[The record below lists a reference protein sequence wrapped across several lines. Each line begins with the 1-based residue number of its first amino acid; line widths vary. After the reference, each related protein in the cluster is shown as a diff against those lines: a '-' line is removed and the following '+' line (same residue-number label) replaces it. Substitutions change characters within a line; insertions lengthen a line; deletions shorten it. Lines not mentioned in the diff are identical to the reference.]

1 MDSNIRVDRA
11 ANRINALKKPTL
23 LSAVFKKIIL
33 KKFTNLQFGYIHLTD
48 GNESYSYGD
57 NSSEM
62 KVEIEILSSE
72 FYVFL
77 GSGGLL
83 GVAEAYT
90 AGYWRADDILILIR
104 LIIKNSKVM
113 EKLDSGWA
121 KLIRPLNTYIH
132 RKRQN
137 TLSGSKENILAHYDL
152 SNDFYKL
159 WLDETMTYSCGVFE
173 NDKSTLKEA
182 SIEKLDR
189 ICRKLDLKPNDN
201 ILEIGTGW
209 GSFAIHAAK
218 KYGCHITTT
227 TISDAQ
233 YEYAKQRIIDEGLEG
248 KIKLLNQDYRNLSG
262 TFDKIISIEMIEAVG
277 HEYVEL
283 FFEKISKLL
292 KKNGLFALQGIT
304 FNDHKFDEYK
314 NSVDFIKKY
323 IFPGSCLISIS
334 QITNAIK
341 NRTDLEVVNLE
352 DISKHYSKTL
362 YEWRKNFMNV
372 LPEVKSLGFSNAF
385 INMWEFYFIYCE
397 AGFIERNIGD
407 YQVIFAKSGV
417 RDIQI
422 RY

>member
-11 ANRINALKKPTL
+11 ANRINTLKKPTL

-33 KKFTNLQFGYIHLTD
+33 KKFKNLQFGYIHLTD
-48 GNESYSYGD
+48 GDEYYSYGD

-62 KVEIEILSSE
+62 KVEMEILSSE

-83 GVAEAYT
+83 GVTEAYT
-90 AGYWRADDILILIR
+90 AGYWRADDIVTLIR

-121 KLIRPLNTYIH
+121 KLIRPLNSYIH

-407 YQVIFAKSGV
+407 YQVIFAKSDV
-417 RDIQI
+417 RDIEI
-422 RY
+422 SY

>member
-1 MDSNIRVDRA
+1 M
-11 ANRINALKKPTL
+11 
-23 LSAVFKKIIL
+23 
-33 KKFTNLQFGYIHLTD
+33 QFGYIHLTD
-48 GNESYSYGD
+48 GDESYSYGD

-173 NDKSTLKEA
+173 NAKSTLKEA

-189 ICRKLDLKPNDN
+189 ICRKLDLKPNDD

-262 TFDKIISIEMIEAVG
+262 TFDKIISIEMIEAIG

-304 FNDHKFDEYK
+304 FNDHKFVEYK

>member
-1 MDSNIRVDRA
+1 MDSNIRVDHA
-11 ANRINALKKPTL
+11 ANRINSLKKPTL

-33 KKFTNLQFGYIHLTD
+33 KKFKNLQFGYIHLTD
-48 GNESYSYGD
+48 GAESYSYGD

-62 KVEIEILSSE
+62 KVEMEILSSE

-83 GVAEAYT
+83 GVTEAYT
-90 AGYWRADDILILIR
+90 AGYWRADDIVTLIR

-173 NDKSTLKEA
+173 NDKSTLNEA

-233 YEYAKQRIIDEGLEG
+233 YEYAKQRIIDEGLES

-283 FFEKISKLL
+283 FFQKVSKLL
-292 KKNGLFALQGIT
+292 KKDGLFALQGIT

-385 INMWEFYFIYCE
+385 INMWEFYLIYCE

-407 YQVIFAKSGV
+407 YQVIFAKSGA

>member
-33 KKFTNLQFGYIHLTD
+33 KKFKNLQFGYIHLTD
-48 GNESYSYGD
+48 GDESYSYGD

-62 KVEIEILSSE
+62 KVEMEILSSE

-83 GVAEAYT
+83 GVTEAYT
-90 AGYWRADDILILIR
+90 AGYWRADDIVILIR

-422 RY
+422 SY

>member
-11 ANRINALKKPTL
+11 ANRINSLKKPTL

-33 KKFTNLQFGYIHLTD
+33 KKFKNLQFGYIHLTD
-48 GNESYSYGD
+48 GAESYSYGD

-62 KVEIEILSSE
+62 KVEMEILSSE

-83 GVAEAYT
+83 GVTEAYT
-90 AGYWRADDILILIR
+90 AGYWRADDIVTLIR

-173 NDKSTLKEA
+173 NDKSTLNEA

-233 YEYAKQRIIDEGLEG
+233 YEYAKLRIIDEGLEG

-283 FFEKISKLL
+283 FLEKVSKLL
-292 KKNGLFALQGIT
+292 KKDGLFALQGIT

-385 INMWEFYFIYCE
+385 INMWEFYLIYCE

-407 YQVIFAKSGV
+407 YQVIFAKSGA

>member
-1 MDSNIRVDRA
+1 MHSNIRVDRV
-11 ANRINALKKPTL
+11 ANRISDLKKPTL
-23 LSAVFKKIIL
+23 LSSFFKKNIL
-33 KKFTNLQFGYIHLTD
+33 KKFTNLEFGYIHLTD
-48 GNESYSYGD
+48 ASESYSYGND
-57 NSSEM
+57 SSKM
-62 KVEIEILSSE
+62 KVEIEVLSPE

-83 GVAEAYT
+83 GVTEAYT
-90 AGYWRADDILILIR
+90 AGYWRADDIVTLIR
-104 LIIKNSKVM
+104 LMIKNSVVM

-121 KLIRPLNTYIH
+121 KLIKPINTYIH

-159 WLDETMTYSCGVFE
+159 WLDETMTYSCGVFDNE
-173 NDKSTLKEA
+173 KSTLKEA

-189 ICRKLDLKPNDN
+189 ICRKLDLQPNDN
-201 ILEIGTGW
+201 LLEVGTGW

-218 KYGCHITTT
+218 EYGCHITTT

-233 YEYAKQRIIDEGLEG
+233 YEYAKQRIIDEGLED
-248 KIKLLNQDYRNLSG
+248 KITLLNQDYRKLTG

-277 HEYVEL
+277 HEYVQL

-292 KKNGLFALQGIT
+292 KKDGLFALQGIT

-314 NSVDFIKKY
+314 HSVDFIKKY

-341 NRTDLEVVNLE
+341 NRTDLEIVNLE
-352 DISKHYSKTL
+352 DISKHYAKTL
-362 YEWRKNFMNV
+362 YEWRKNFINV
-372 LPEVKSLGFSNAF
+372 LPEVRKLGFTEPF

-407 YQVIFAKSGV
+407 YQVVFAKSGA
-417 RDIQI
+417 RDIEI
-422 RY
+422 NY

>member
-173 NDKSTLKEA
+173 NAKSTLKEA

-189 ICRKLDLKPNDN
+189 ICRKLDLKPNDD

-304 FNDHKFDEYK
+304 FNDHKFVEYK

>member
-1 MDSNIRVDRA
+1 MDSNIRIDRA
-11 ANRINALKKPTL
+11 ANRINSLKKPTL

-33 KKFTNLQFGYIHLTD
+33 KKFKNLQFGYIHLTD
-48 GNESYSYGD
+48 GAESYSYGD

-62 KVEIEILSSE
+62 KVEMEILSSE

-83 GVAEAYT
+83 GVTEAYT
-90 AGYWRADDILILIR
+90 AGYWRADDIVTLIR

-173 NDKSTLKEA
+173 NDKSTLNEA

-189 ICRKLDLKPNDN
+189 ICRKMDLKPNDN

-233 YEYAKQRIIDEGLEG
+233 YEYAKQRIVDEGLES
-248 KIKLLNQDYRNLSG
+248 KIKLLNEDYRNLSG

-283 FFEKISKLL
+283 FFKKVSKLL
-292 KKNGLFALQGIT
+292 KKDGLFALQGIT

-385 INMWEFYFIYCE
+385 INMWEFYLIYCE

-407 YQVIFAKSGV
+407 YQVIFAKSGA

>member
-48 GNESYSYGD
+48 GDESYSYGD

-83 GVAEAYT
+83 GVTEAYT
-90 AGYWRADDILILIR
+90 AGYWRADDIVILIR
-104 LIIKNSKVM
+104 LIIKNSTVM

-262 TFDKIISIEMIEAVG
+262 TFDKIISIEMIEAIG

-304 FNDHKFDEYK
+304 FNDHKFVEYK

-422 RY
+422 SY

>member
-173 NDKSTLKEA
+173 NAKSTLKEA

-189 ICRKLDLKPNDN
+189 ICRKLDLKPNDD

-262 TFDKIISIEMIEAVG
+262 TFDKIISIEMIEAIG

-304 FNDHKFDEYK
+304 FNDHKFVEYK

>member
-11 ANRINALKKPTL
+11 ANRINSLKKPTL

-33 KKFTNLQFGYIHLTD
+33 KKFKNLQFGYIHLTD
-48 GNESYSYGD
+48 GAESYSYGD

-62 KVEIEILSSE
+62 KVEMEILSSE

-83 GVAEAYT
+83 GVTEAYT
-90 AGYWRADDILILIR
+90 AGYWRADDIVTLIR

-173 NDKSTLKEA
+173 NDKSTLNEA

-189 ICRKLDLKPNDN
+189 ICRKMDLKPNDN

-233 YEYAKQRIIDEGLEG
+233 YEYAKQRIVDEGLES
-248 KIKLLNQDYRNLSG
+248 KIKLLNEDYRNLSG

-283 FFEKISKLL
+283 FFEKVSKLL
-292 KKNGLFALQGIT
+292 KKDGLFALQGIT

-352 DISKHYSKTL
+352 DISTHYSKTL

-372 LPEVKSLGFSNAF
+372 LPEVKLLGFSNAF
-385 INMWEFYFIYCE
+385 INMWEFYLIYCE

-407 YQVIFAKSGV
+407 YQIIFAKSGA

-422 RY
+422 NY

>member
-1 MDSNIRVDRA
+1 MRVDRA

-33 KKFTNLQFGYIHLTD
+33 KKFKNLQFGYIHLTD
-48 GNESYSYGD
+48 GDESYSYGD

-62 KVEIEILSSE
+62 KVEMEILSSE

-83 GVAEAYT
+83 GVTEAYT
-90 AGYWRADDILILIR
+90 AGYWRADDIVILIR

-422 RY
+422 SY

>member
-1 MDSNIRVDRA
+1 MHSNIRVDRV
-11 ANRINALKKPTL
+11 ANRISDLKKPTL
-23 LSAVFKKIIL
+23 LSSFFKKNIL
-33 KKFTNLQFGYIHLTD
+33 KKFTNLEFGYIHLTD
-48 GNESYSYGD
+48 ASESYSYGND
-57 NSSEM
+57 SSKM
-62 KVEIEILSSE
+62 KVEIEVLSPE

-83 GVAEAYT
+83 GVTEAYT
-90 AGYWRADDILILIR
+90 AGYWRADDIVTLIR
-104 LIIKNSKVM
+104 LMIKNSVVM

-121 KLIRPLNTYIH
+121 KLIKPINTYIH

-159 WLDETMTYSCGVFE
+159 WLDETMTYSCGVFDNE
-173 NDKSTLKEA
+173 KSTLKEA

-189 ICRKLDLKPNDN
+189 ICRKLDLQPNDN
-201 ILEIGTGW
+201 LLEVGTGW

-218 KYGCHITTT
+218 EYGCHITTT

-233 YEYAKQRIIDEGLEG
+233 YEYAKQRIIDEGLED
-248 KIKLLNQDYRNLSG
+248 KITLLNQDYRKLTG

-277 HEYVEL
+277 HEYVQL

-292 KKNGLFALQGIT
+292 KKDGLFALQGIT

-314 NSVDFIKKY
+314 HSVDFIKKY

-341 NRTDLEVVNLE
+341 NRTDLEIVNLE
-352 DISKHYSKTL
+352 DISKHYAKTL
-362 YEWRKNFMNV
+362 YEWRKNFINV
-372 LPEVKSLGFSNAF
+372 LPEVRKLGFTEPF

-407 YQVIFAKSGV
+407 YQLVFAKSGA
-417 RDIQI
+417 RDIEI
-422 RY
+422 NY

>member
-48 GNESYSYGD
+48 GDESYSYGD

-173 NDKSTLKEA
+173 NAKSTLKEA

-189 ICRKLDLKPNDN
+189 ICRKLDLKPNDD

-262 TFDKIISIEMIEAVG
+262 TFDKIISIEMIEAIG

-304 FNDHKFDEYK
+304 FNDHKFVEYK

>member
-1 MDSNIRVDRA
+1 MDSNIRVDHA
-11 ANRINALKKPTL
+11 ANRINTLKKPTL

-33 KKFTNLQFGYIHLTD
+33 KKFKNLQFGYIHLTD
-48 GNESYSYGD
+48 GDESYSYGD

-62 KVEIEILSSE
+62 KVEMEILSSE

-83 GVAEAYT
+83 GVTEAYT
-90 AGYWRADDILILIR
+90 AGYWRADDIVTLIR

>member
-1 MDSNIRVDRA
+1 MHSNIRVDRV
-11 ANRINALKKPTL
+11 ANRISDLKKPTL
-23 LSAVFKKIIL
+23 LSSFFKKNIL
-33 KKFTNLQFGYIHLTD
+33 KKFTNLEFGYIHLTD
-48 GNESYSYGD
+48 GSESYSYGND
-57 NSSEM
+57 SSKM
-62 KVEIEILSSE
+62 KVEIEVLSPE

-83 GVAEAYT
+83 GVTEAYT
-90 AGYWRADDILILIR
+90 AGYWRADDIVTLIR
-104 LIIKNSKVM
+104 LMIKNSVVM

-121 KLIRPLNTYIH
+121 KLIKPINNYIH

-159 WLDETMTYSCGVFE
+159 WLDETMTYSCGVFDNE
-173 NDKSTLKEA
+173 KSTLKEA

-189 ICRKLDLKPNDN
+189 ICRKLDLQPNDN
-201 ILEIGTGW
+201 ILEVGTGW

-218 KYGCHITTT
+218 EYGCHITTT

-233 YEYAKQRIIDEGLEG
+233 YEYAKKRIIDEGLED
-248 KIKLLNQDYRNLSG
+248 KITLLNQDYRKLTG

-277 HEYVEL
+277 HEYVQL

-292 KKNGLFALQGIT
+292 KKDGLFALQGIT

-314 NSVDFIKKY
+314 HSVDFIKKY

-341 NRTDLEVVNLE
+341 NRTDLEIVNLE
-352 DISKHYSKTL
+352 DISKHYAKTL
-362 YEWRKNFMNV
+362 YEWRKNFINV
-372 LPEVKSLGFSNAF
+372 LPEVRKLGFTEPF

-407 YQVIFAKSGV
+407 YQVVFAKSGA
-417 RDIQI
+417 RDIEI
-422 RY
+422 NY

>member
-1 MDSNIRVDRA
+1 
-11 ANRINALKKPTL
+11 
-23 LSAVFKKIIL
+23 
-33 KKFTNLQFGYIHLTD
+33 
-48 GNESYSYGD
+48 
-57 NSSEM
+57 
-62 KVEIEILSSE
+62 
-72 FYVFL
+72 
-77 GSGGLL
+77 
-83 GVAEAYT
+83 
-90 AGYWRADDILILIR
+90 
-104 LIIKNSKVM
+104 
-113 EKLDSGWA
+113 
-121 KLIRPLNTYIH
+121 
-132 RKRQN
+132 
-137 TLSGSKENILAHYDL
+137 
-152 SNDFYKL
+152 
-159 WLDETMTYSCGVFE
+159 
-173 NDKSTLKEA
+173 
-182 SIEKLDR
+182 
-189 ICRKLDLKPNDN
+189 
-201 ILEIGTGW
+201 
-209 GSFAIHAAK
+209 
-218 KYGCHITTT
+218 
-227 TISDAQ
+227 
-233 YEYAKQRIIDEGLEG
+233 
-248 KIKLLNQDYRNLSG
+248 
-262 TFDKIISIEMIEAVG
+262 MIEAIG

-304 FNDHKFDEYK
+304 FNDHKFVEYK

>member
-1 MDSNIRVDRA
+1 MHSNIRVDRV
-11 ANRINALKKPTL
+11 ANRISDLKKPTL
-23 LSAVFKKIIL
+23 LSSFFKKNIL
-33 KKFTNLQFGYIHLTD
+33 KKFTNLEFGYIHLTD
-48 GNESYSYGD
+48 ASESYSYGND
-57 NSSEM
+57 SSKM
-62 KVEIEILSSE
+62 KVEIEVLSPE

-83 GVAEAYT
+83 GVTEAYI
-90 AGYWRADDILILIR
+90 AGYWRADDIVTLIR
-104 LIIKNSKVM
+104 LMIKNSVVM

-121 KLIRPLNTYIH
+121 KLIKPINTYIH

-159 WLDETMTYSCGVFE
+159 WLDETMTYSCGVFDNE
-173 NDKSTLKEA
+173 KSTLKEA

-189 ICRKLDLKPNDN
+189 ICRKLDLQPNDN
-201 ILEIGTGW
+201 LLEVGTGW

-218 KYGCHITTT
+218 EYGCHITTT

-233 YEYAKQRIIDEGLEG
+233 YEYAKQRIIDEGLED
-248 KIKLLNQDYRNLSG
+248 KITLLNQDYRKLTG

-277 HEYVEL
+277 HEYVQL

-292 KKNGLFALQGIT
+292 KKDGLFALQGIT

-314 NSVDFIKKY
+314 HSVDFIKKY

-341 NRTDLEVVNLE
+341 NRTDLEIVNLE
-352 DISKHYSKTL
+352 DICKHYAKTL
-362 YEWRKNFMNV
+362 CEWRKNFINV
-372 LPEVKSLGFSNAF
+372 LPEVRKLGFTEPF

-407 YQVIFAKSGV
+407 YQVVFAKSGA
-417 RDIQI
+417 RDIEI
-422 RY
+422 NY

>member
-173 NDKSTLKEA
+173 NAKSTLKEA

-189 ICRKLDLKPNDN
+189 ICRKLDLKPNDD

-233 YEYAKQRIIDEGLEG
+233 YEYAKQRIIDEDLEG

-262 TFDKIISIEMIEAVG
+262 TFDKIISIEMIEAIG

-304 FNDHKFDEYK
+304 FNDHKFVEYK

>member
-11 ANRINALKKPTL
+11 ANRINSLKKPTL

-33 KKFTNLQFGYIHLTD
+33 NKFKNLQFGYIHLTD
-48 GNESYSYGD
+48 GTESYSYGD

-62 KVEIEILSSE
+62 KVEMEILSSE

-83 GVAEAYT
+83 GVTEAYT
-90 AGYWRADDILILIR
+90 AGYWRADDIVTLIR

-121 KLIRPLNTYIH
+121 KLIRPLNNYIH

-173 NDKSTLKEA
+173 NDKSTLNEA

-233 YEYAKQRIIDEGLEG
+233 YEYAKLRIIDEGLEG

-283 FFEKISKLL
+283 FFEKVSKLL
-292 KKNGLFALQGIT
+292 KKDGLFALQGIT

-385 INMWEFYFIYCE
+385 INMWEFYLIYCE

-407 YQVIFAKSGV
+407 YQVIFAKSGA